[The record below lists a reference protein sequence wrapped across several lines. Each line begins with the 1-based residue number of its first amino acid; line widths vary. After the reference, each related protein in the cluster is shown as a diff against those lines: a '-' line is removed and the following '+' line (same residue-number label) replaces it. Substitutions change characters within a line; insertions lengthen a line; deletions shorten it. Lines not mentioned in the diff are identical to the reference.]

1 MFHSNLLQM
10 GSVTVMGSETVD
22 VLVMHSLS
30 GLSTDCVFNSFRRR
44 LSGYGQ
50 ESSFPL

>member
-1 MFHSNLLQM
+1 MSHSNLLQV
-10 GSVTVMGSETVD
+10 GSVTVRGSETVD

-44 LSGYGQ
+44 LNGYGE
-50 ESSFPL
+50 ESFFPL